1 MIQAFIDAK
10 QQFVNYL
17 QTEKNYSSLT
27 IEHYIHDLEHFYVF
41 LNKEGVGDLKEV
53 DDVHTRLYLV
63 QLHQEKYSRSSV
75 SRKISSLRSFFS
87 FLQREELQSVNPMS
101 YVLHPKKEGRLPHFF
116 YENEMEQLFSAC
128 EGESAL
134 DLRNKA
140 ILELLY
146 GTGIRVSECTTIE
159 MKDIDLAMS
168 TLLVK
173 GKGKKERYVPFG
185 EFARNALTEYVNK
198 SRPQLLKEELY
209 SSLFINHRGKPFTA
223 RGIRHMLS
231 NLINKTSLTAS
242 IHPHMLRHTFA
253 THLLNNGADLR
264 TVQELLGHAH
274 LSSTQLYTHVTKEHL
289 RRTYNSFHPR
299 A

>member
-1 MIQAFIDAK
+1 MQSAFVEAK
-10 QQFVNYL
+10 QQFVQYL
-17 QTEKNYSSLT
+17 QTEKNFSSLT
-27 IEHYIHDLEHFYVF
+27 IEHYIHDLDYFFTF
-41 LNKEGVGDLKEV
+41 LNKEGVRDLKDADEI
-53 DDVHTRLYLV
+53 HAKLYLV
-63 QLHQEKYSRSSV
+63 QLHQEKYSRASV

-87 FLQREELQSVNPMS
+87 YLQREEAVSSNPLA
-101 YVLHPKKEGRLPHFF
+101 YILHPKKEGRLPHFF
-116 YENEMEQLFSAC
+116 YENEMEQLFLVC
-128 EGESAL
+128 NGTKPL

-146 GTGIRVSECTTIE
+146 ATGIRVSECTSIQL
-159 MKDIDLAMS
+159 KDIDLVMS

-185 EFARNALTEYVNK
+185 DFAGEAIRVYLEK
-198 SRPQLLKEELY
+198 GRLQLLKNGQ
-209 SSLFINHRGKPFTA
+209 SQALFINNRGEAITP
-223 RGIRHMLS
+223 RGIRHMLTS
-231 NLINKTSLTAS
+231 LVKKTSMTSS

-289 RRTYNSFHPR
+289 KKTYNSFHPR